1 MIVDGALPSYAKESA
16 KNPLTNL
23 RKCEQQKHKEFKK
36 YADRAHS
43 VTVEEFAPFAVTAV
57 GSVGEEADATLRAL
71 AVFAI
76 PGPTKDPSTRL
87 RRAMW
92 LSARRKELM
101 NVFVRTFLYVVT
113 TKHRLIVSAFAKE
126 RGVHGPEELL
136 NPHAL
141 PEDVD
146 VLGSIDEDGND
157 LITASGDDY
166 YNGH

>member
-1 MIVDGALPSYAKESA
+1 
-16 KNPLTNL
+16 
-23 RKCEQQKHKEFKK
+23 
-36 YADRAHS
+36 
-43 VTVEEFAPFAVTAV
+43 
-57 GSVGEEADATLRAL
+57 
-71 AVFAI
+71 
-76 PGPTKDPSTRL
+76 
-87 RRAMW
+87 MW

-101 NVFVRTFLYVVT
+101 NVFVRTFHYVVM

-141 PEDVD
+141 PEDVN

-166 YNGH
+166 YNGHRSGCCNSRLTPAYASAYFAT